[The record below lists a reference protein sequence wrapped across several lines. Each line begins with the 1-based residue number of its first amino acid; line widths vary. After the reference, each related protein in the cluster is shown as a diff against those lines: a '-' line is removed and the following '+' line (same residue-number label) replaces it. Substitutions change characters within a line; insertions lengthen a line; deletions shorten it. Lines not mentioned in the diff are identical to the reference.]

1 VAKAPKGLRVW
12 PKAVQM
18 SIAVYKATQAFPK
31 QETYGLASQLQRAAV
46 SVASNIAEGRGR
58 LTNGE
63 FKQFLG
69 IAQGS
74 NYEVQTQVIIARE
87 LQFSTPELL
96 KAAEELSFEVERML
110 RPLIAKVSAE
120 AKIERWQ
127 KLQSRNQGL
136 ESRSDVSQEK

>member
-1 VAKAPKGLRVW
+1 MAKAPKDLHVW

-74 NYEVQTQVIIARE
+74 NYEVQTQIIIARE

-110 RPLIAKVSAE
+110 SPLIAKVSAE
-120 AKIERWQ
+120 AKRERWA
-127 KLQSRNQGL
+127 KLQSRNQGH
-136 ESRSDVSQEK
+136 EAQSNAAREK